1 MKLNQI
7 PILVFSFYIHS
18 NNQACYGCG
27 DNETTDFYSFSG
39 TPSRSLL
46 TESLFNISTY
56 EQDSFGDAI
65 GCKDEPCK
73 ITYGNASDFT
83 SLCEAKNG
91 TVYTASTGFGCKQ
104 ESSFAGFSKGT
115 QFFVDNMPACI
126 SKSCKSN
133 EDRSAEFD
141 IIVNS
146 IYVGFYSGQCQT
158 AFSSASTFDFRAA
171 SFFAILSSVGIMVL

>member
-1 MKLNQI
+1 
-7 PILVFSFYIHS
+7 VCAS
-18 NNQACYGCG
+18 
-27 DNETTDFYSFSG
+27 
-39 TPSRSLL
+39 
-46 TESLFNISTY
+46 
-56 EQDSFGDAI
+56 
-65 GCKDEPCK
+65 KDEPCK

-91 TVYTASTGFGCKQ
+91 TVHTASTGFGCKE

-126 SKSCKSN
+126 PKSCKSN
-133 EDRSAEFD
+133 EDRTAQFD
-141 IIVNS
+141 NIVDFN
-146 IYVGFYSGQCQT
+146 YVGFYSDRCET